1 LVSFLFILCPYFPR
15 HSHNGTKTPKQAR
28 KREKRNQLQA
38 VNLLLFFAFCLA
50 FEVRVCVFVW
60 ARAWLWFVSS
70 GFSILLPPLYR
81 FFISIELFISALIH
95 TRGVGKRNNGNKNR
109 SPSFF
114 LQQFFIVLE
123 GKEPDVTFVLGGGK
137 CRGRHT
143 A

>member
-1 LVSFLFILCPYFPR
+1 VCELERGFDLSVSP
-15 HSHNGTKTPKQAR
+15 
-28 KREKRNQLQA
+28 
-38 VNLLLFFAFCLA
+38 
-50 FEVRVCVFVW
+50 
-60 ARAWLWFVSS
+60 
-70 GFSILLPPLYR
+70 GFSILLPPLS
-81 FFISIELFISALIH
+81 FLLSIELFISALIH
-95 TRGVGKRNNGNKNR
+95 TRGVGKRNHGTQTKK